1 VNRSQSQPAVFRTT
15 RRVEF
20 CHTDAAGQMHFSAFF
35 LFMEQAEHELLR
47 SLGTSVLCHDEEG
60 KLSWPRVE
68 AHCTFHA
75 PARFEDLLH
84 IDVWPEHVGR
94 SSVRYRFRFYKDDQ
108 LLAEG
113 TMTSVCCRFGPQG
126 PQAVPVPEPLR
137 SQLLAR
143 LPSSPGKDPQG

>member
-1 VNRSQSQPAVFRTT
+1 MNQPEPKPQAFRTT

-47 SLGTSVLCHDEEG
+47 SLGTSVLCYDEEG

-68 AHCTFHA
+68 AQCIFHA
-75 PARFEDLLH
+75 PARFEDLVQ
-84 IDVWPEHVGR
+84 IDVCPEHVGR
-94 SSVRYRFRFYKDDQ
+94 SSVRYRFRFSRDDQ

-126 PQAVPVPEPLR
+126 PQAVPIPEPLR
-137 SQLLAR
+137 TQLLAR
-143 LPSSPGKDPQG
+143 LPSPPAEDPQG

>member
-1 VNRSQSQPAVFRTT
+1 MNRPDNRPEVFQTT

-47 SLGTSVLCHDEEG
+47 HLGTSVLCHDEQG

-75 PARFEDLLH
+75 PARFEDLLR
-84 IDVWPEHVGR
+84 IEVAPEHVGR
-94 SSVRYRFRFYKDDQ
+94 SSVRYAFRFYREDQ
-108 LLAEG
+108 LLAQG

-126 PQAVPVPEPLR
+126 PRAVPIPEPLR
-137 SQLLAR
+137 RQLVAR
-143 LPSSPGKDPQG
+143 LVPPPAEDRPQ